1 MGIETLIMAAVGAA
15 VGGGISKA
23 SGGSFW
29 KGAGLGALTGGIGV
43 GVDRATGGN
52 ITGKTEKKAIGGI
65 TYSTGSGG
73 ALSGAPSTEEE
84 KAARNRYRS
93 LALLSTSPGG
103 VLGNAKTGRRTLLG
117 N

>member
-1 MGIETLIMAAVGAA
+1 MGIETLIIAATGAA
-15 VGGGISKA
+15 LGGAISKA

-29 KGAGLGALTGGIGV
+29 KGAGLGALTGGVGV
-43 GVDRATGGN
+43 GIDRATGGH

-65 TYSTGSGG
+65 TYSTGSDG
-73 ALSGAPSTEEE
+73 ALSGPSTEEE
-84 KAARNRYRS
+84 KAARNRNRS
-93 LALLSTSPGG
+93 LALLSTSPSG

>member
-1 MGIETLIMAAVGAA
+1 MGIETLIIAATGAA
-15 VGGGISKA
+15 LGGAISKA

-29 KGAGLGALTGGIGV
+29 KGAGLGALTGGVGV
-43 GVDRATGGN
+43 GIDRATGGH

-65 TYSTGSGG
+65 TYPTGSG
-73 ALSGAPSTEEE
+73 SVSPSTEEE
-84 KAARNRYRS
+84 KAARNRNRS
-93 LALLSTSPGG
+93 LALLSTSPSG

>member
-1 MGIETLIMAAVGAA
+1 MGIETLIIAATGAA
-15 VGGGISKA
+15 LGGTVSKA

-29 KGAGLGALTGGIGV
+29 KGAGLGALTGGVGV
-43 GVDRATGGN
+43 GIDRLTGGN

-73 ALSGAPSTEEE
+73 VSPSTEEE
-84 KAARNRYRS
+84 KAARNRDRS